1 MSNNELYEHKRS
13 DTAKWILMLL
23 AFILVGVMLAGVIL
37 GWFDKKEE
45 PPAEQEQTEQA
56 AVTDGD
62 GNAMDED
69 IVYPMPA
76 KMSFSAA
83 SFAEP
88 LAQFGEP
95 SGTTVTDPDTDV
107 TSQNSVE
114 VRIEATVT
122 PANATNREVDF
133 SVAWGDGAQ
142 RAAEPV
148 TDYVT
153 VTPESDG
160 SRIAT
165 VVCKKGFGDDTILIT
180 VTTRDGGFQAICTV
194 TFEGMP
200 DSLKFVYGDRE
211 YASTS
216 EITVRANAE
225 YSVGLKLEGKLG
237 EVGEQFGDFEIVNVT
252 MRGKF
257 NARRKAINNGTT
269 VFEDSIVI
277 DLEDPYYY
285 AYDIAMGEDGNK
297 VTFDASQFIEC
308 SIVGDTLKVRAI
320 RSEESFV
327 YPSVPPRTGT
337 RVTYESAYYDPR
349 GGGAP
354 SDCRM
359 CVLVRD
365 KASGVEGLLYIDI
378 EGTAVNGVSL
388 SETELEF

>member
-13 DTAKWILMLL
+13 DTVKWVLTLL
-23 AFILVGVMLAGVIL
+23 AFILVGVMLAGIIL
-37 GWFDKKEE
+37 GWFDKKEEE

-95 SGTTVTDPDTDV
+95 SGTTVTPDTDV

-114 VRIEATVT
+114 VLIEATVT

-133 SVAWGDGAQ
+133 SITWGDGAQ

-194 TFEGMP
+194 TFEGVP

-211 YASTS
+211 YVSTS

-252 MRGKF
+252 MQGKF
-257 NARRKAINNGTT
+257 NAKRKAINNGAT

-308 SIVGDTLKVRAI
+308 SIEGDTLKVRAI

-327 YPSVPPRTGT
+327 YPSMPPRTGT

-365 KASGVEGLLYIDI
+365 KTSGVEGLLYIDI

>member
-13 DTAKWILMLL
+13 DTVKWVLTLF
-23 AFILVGVMLAGVIL
+23 AFILVGVMLAGIIL
-37 GWFDKKEE
+37 GWFDKKDELPVEE
-45 PPAEQEQTEQA
+45 EQTEQA
-56 AVTDGD
+56 AVTDGE

-69 IVYPMPA
+69 TVYPMPE

-83 SFAEP
+83 AFAEP

-133 SVAWGDGAQ
+133 SITWGDGAQ

-194 TFEGMP
+194 TFEGVP

-211 YASTS
+211 YVSTS

-225 YSVGLKLEGKLG
+225 YPVGLKLDGKLG

-252 MRGKF
+252 MQGKF
-257 NARRKAINNGTT
+257 NAKRKAINNGTT

-327 YPSVPPRTGT
+327 YPSTPPRTGT

-365 KASGVEGLLYIDI
+365 KASGVEGILYIAI

-388 SETELEF
+388 SKTQLEF